1 MAEPQKGRHD
11 ELMLKRKCRI
21 ETRAVYSQSGK
32 NMNFDTTKL
41 PSLSRFS
48 ILHSSKGRNFNL
60 KEVQNLYLVE
70 TISLNDM
77 LLKHEAPREIDYISI
92 DTEGS
97 EFEILSTFDFRKYS
111 VKIWT
116 IEHNWSENRS
126 KIENLLKESGYRR
139 VFSNLSQV
147 DDWYISSEIILNLE
161 S

>member
-1 MAEPQKGRHD
+1 
-11 ELMLKRKCRI
+11 
-21 ETRAVYSQSGK
+21 
-32 NMNFDTTKL
+32 
-41 PSLSRFS
+41 
-48 ILHSSKGRNFNL
+48 
-60 KEVQNLYLVE
+60 
-70 TISLNDM
+70 M